1 MKVLVVYAHPEPES
15 MVGRLR
21 NAVLDELAILGHEA
35 RDHDLYAEGFNPVM
49 SAFERKNHS
58 TALAP
63 KLDLIPELRP
73 YVENLLWCEALV
85 LVYPTWWS
93 GQPAIMK
100 GWIDRVF
107 VNEVAWT
114 LPKDAN
120 RLKPMLTNI
129 RRLVVVTT
137 HGSTKFVNALEGESG
152 KRTAFRSL
160 RLMMH
165 WRTKC
170 TWIASYGLDN
180 INDARR
186 AHILMR
192 ARRRLRK
199 AL

>member
-1 MKVLVVYAHPEPES
+1 MKVLVVYAHPEPDS
-15 MVGRLR
+15 TVGRMR
-21 NAVLDELAILGHEA
+21 NAVLNELAELGHEV
-35 RDHDLYAEGFNPVM
+35 RLNDLYEENFVPVM
-49 SAFERKNHS
+49 SDYERKNHS
-58 TALAP
+58 TALVP
-63 KLDLIPELRP
+63 KLKLFPELAP
-73 YVENLLWCEALV
+73 YVENLKWCEALI

-114 LPKDAN
+114 LPDGEN
-120 RLKPMLTNI
+120 RIRPLLTNI

-170 TWIASYGLDN
+170 KWIAFYKFDRLG
-180 INDARR
+180 DAQKAKAVTRVRREIRR
-186 AHILMR
+186 AL
-192 ARRRLRK
+192 
-199 AL
+199 

>member
-15 MVGRLR
+15 TVGRMY
-21 NAVLDELAILGHEA
+21 NAVHEELNHLGHDV
-35 RDHDLYAEGFNPVM
+35 RLHDLYEERFVPVM
-49 SAFERKNHS
+49 SDYERKNHS
-58 TALAP
+58 TALEP
-63 KLDLIPELRP
+63 KLKLFPELAP
-73 YVENLLWCEALV
+73 YVENLKWCEALV

-100 GWIDRVF
+100 GWVDRVF

-114 LPKDAN
+114 LPDGEN
-120 RLKPMLTNI
+120 RIRPLLTNI

-165 WRTKC
+165 WRTRCK
-170 TWIASYGLDN
+170 WIAFYKFDRLDEPQKAKAVTQVRRQ
-180 INDARR
+180 IRR
-186 AHILMR
+186 AL
-192 ARRRLRK
+192 
-199 AL
+199 

>member
-1 MKVLVVYAHPEPES
+1 MKVLVVYAHPEPDS
-15 MVGRLR
+15 TVGRMR
-21 NAVLDELAILGHEA
+21 NAVLDELAELGHEV
-35 RDHDLYAEGFNPVM
+35 RLNDLYEENFVPVM
-49 SAFERKNHS
+49 SDYERKNHS
-58 TALAP
+58 TALGP
-63 KLDLIPELRP
+63 KLKLFPELKP
-73 YVENLLWCEALV
+73 YVENLKWCEALI
-85 LVYPTWWS
+85 LLYPTWWS

-114 LPKDAN
+114 LPDGEN
-120 RLKPMLTNI
+120 RIRPLLTNI

-170 TWIASYGLDN
+170 KWIAFYKFDRSDDVQKAKAVTRVRRE
-180 INDARR
+180 IRR
-186 AHILMR
+186 AL
-192 ARRRLRK
+192 
-199 AL
+199 

>member
-1 MKVLVVYAHPEPES
+1 MNVLVVYAHPEPES
-15 MVGRLR
+15 TVGRLR
-21 NAVLDELAILGHEA
+21 NAVLEELASLNHVV
-35 RDHDLYAEGFNPVM
+35 RQHDLYAEGFNPVM

-63 KLDLIPELRP
+63 KLDFIPELRP
-73 YVENLLWCEALV
+73 YVENLLWCEAVV

-114 LPKDAN
+114 LPEDAN
-120 RLKPMLTNI
+120 RLKPLLTNI

-137 HGSTKFVNALEGESG
+137 HGSTKFVNAMEGESG
-152 KRTAFRSL
+152 KRTVFRSL
-160 RLMMH
+160 RFMMH
-165 WRTKC
+165 WRTRC
-170 TWIASYGLDN
+170 TWIAFYGLDR
-180 INDARR
+180 IAVEKRDEV
-186 AHILMR
+186 IVR

>member
-1 MKVLVVYAHPEPES
+1 MNVLVVYAHPEPES
-15 MVGRLR
+15 TVGRLR
-21 NAVLDELAILGHEA
+21 NAVLEELASLNHVV
-35 RDHDLYAEGFNPVM
+35 RQHDLYAEDFNPVM

-114 LPKDAN
+114 LPEDAN
-120 RLKPMLTNI
+120 RLKPLLTNI

-137 HGSTKFVNALEGESG
+137 HGSTKFVNAMEGESG
-152 KRTAFRSL
+152 KRTVFRSL
-160 RLMMH
+160 RFMMH
-165 WRTKC
+165 WRARC
-170 TWIASYGLDN
+170 TWIAIYGLDR
-180 INDARR
+180 IAVEKRDEV
-186 AHILMR
+186 IVR